1 MAEAFAD
8 SDMRIGAMVRS
19 MSQDIKENYKKHI
32 YDLYADESGNCE
44 GYRSICAKWHWDL
57 IVSGYDMNRI
67 DRYIVIIQRAYQQK
81 IDLDKNETWRTLMR
95 MLLPSQFIK
104 KVRAE
109 FTQIPM
115 LAMMDPSDYDT
126 KKSKDSYTDFADVD
140 F

>member
-1 MAEAFAD
+1 MEPLAD

-19 MSQDIKENYKKHI
+19 MSQDIKENYKRHI
-32 YDLYADESGNCE
+32 YDLYADEQGNCE
-44 GYRSICAKWHWDL
+44 GYRAICAKWHWDL
-57 IVSGYDMNRI
+57 IVSGYNMDKI
-67 DRYIVIIQRAYQQK
+67 DKYIVIIQKAFAKK
-81 IDLDKNETWRTLMR
+81 IDLDKNETWRILMR
-95 MLLPSQFIK
+95 ILLPSQFIK

-126 KKSKDSYTDFADVD
+126 KKSKESYSDFSKAD